1 MQHYR
6 KVRRGCLL
14 LTIAAMAS
22 PGMGCLAFADSVPES
37 IRIQE
42 KAEKAYES
50 APVVPIERGN
60 AHHRDVKDDGE
71 GGDGGVGGYEAL
83 PAQQPTDAKHHNKSK

>member
-1 MQHYR
+1 MQRYR

-14 LTIAAMAS
+14 LTIA
-22 PGMGCLAFADSVPES
+22 GLACPATGRVALADSVPES

-42 KAEKAYES
+42 KAEKAYEA

-60 AHHRDVKDDGE
+60 AHHRDVKDGGE

-83 PAQQPTDAKHHNKSK
+83 PPPEPPAAKQNDTNK

>member
-1 MQHYR
+1 MQRYR

-14 LTIAAMAS
+14 LTVAALAS
-22 PGMGCLAFADSVPES
+22 PAIGSLAFADSVPES

-42 KAEKAYES
+42 KAEKAYEA

-60 AHHRDVKDDGE
+60 AHHRDLKDGSE
-71 GGDGGVGGYEAL
+71 GGDGGAGGYEAL
-83 PAQQPTDAKHHNKSK
+83 PQPEPPAAKHNDKNK